1 MRELHLTPSP
11 PSSLAQ
17 RPTPSSLFY
26 LSHSFP
32 SYRGANT
39 PPPTSVVPITGA
51 SPHPWKIPISTR
63 SSIPSSRCPIRP
75 LKQTNSYCSVE
86 EIKEGKRQRLSC
98 SSSNES
104 NGRKKGNIYIEK
116 GRNYKGGN
124 EEEEEEEEEEGD
136 NYYEKAPTS
145 RPSSAMN
152 LVKVKKQNMPK
163 CQKQQQQKIPPP
175 APPALP
181 PPNLSLLSYVRKN
194 EEIPN
199 RNGWQRRPSTTITTT
214 TTNTP
219 NRKEEINNE
228 NEWKENIKFKQR
240 SNRTKFLVHILLFAL
255 CCSLLLMALPLLLLW
270 FTNPNI
276 LQQQQPSTITTTSP
290 PQTNKQ
296 QKHLKKEENKLNLEN
311 NLTKNLFSFLN
322 FNRDLSIEPA
332 ILAKLILEE
341 EGNNPSKLRI
351 FEVRSEQTIN
361 KDGGQKQ
368 GER

>member
-124 EEEEEEEEEEGD
+124 EEEEEEDDEGD

-163 CQKQQQQKIPPP
+163 LQKQQQQKIPPP

-199 RNGWQRRPSTTITTT
+199 RNGWQRRPSTTITTP
-214 TTNTP
+214 TNTP
-219 NRKEEINNE
+219 NSKEEINNE

-276 LQQQQPSTITTTSP
+276 LQQQQHSTITISP

-296 QKHLKKEENKLNLEN
+296 QKHLKKEENKLILEN
-311 NLTKNLFSFLN
+311 NLTKNLFLN
-322 FNRDLSIEPA
+322 FNRDLSIEPT

-341 EGNNPSKLRI
+341 EGNNPSRLRI

>member
-39 PPPTSVVPITGA
+39 PPPTSVVPIQGA

-124 EEEEEEEEEEGD
+124 EEEEEEEEEDEEGD

-163 CQKQQQQKIPPP
+163 CQKQQQKIPSP
-175 APPALP
+175 APPVLP

-276 LQQQQPSTITTTSP
+276 LQQQQHSTITTSP
-290 PQTNKQ
+290 QINKQ
-296 QKHLKKEENKLNLEN
+296 QKHLKKEENKLILEN

-322 FNRDLSIEPA
+322 FNRDLSIEPT

-341 EGNNPSKLRI
+341 EGNNPSILRI

>member
-1 MRELHLTPSP
+1 
-11 PSSLAQ
+11 
-17 RPTPSSLFY
+17 
-26 LSHSFP
+26 
-32 SYRGANT
+32 
-39 PPPTSVVPITGA
+39 
-51 SPHPWKIPISTR
+51 
-63 SSIPSSRCPIRP
+63 
-75 LKQTNSYCSVE
+75 
-86 EIKEGKRQRLSC
+86 
-98 SSSNES
+98 
-104 NGRKKGNIYIEK
+104 
-116 GRNYKGGN
+116 
-124 EEEEEEEEEEGD
+124 
-136 NYYEKAPTS
+136 
-145 RPSSAMN
+145 
-152 LVKVKKQNMPK
+152 MPK
-163 CQKQQQQKIPPP
+163 LQKQQQKIPPP

-199 RNGWQRRPSTTITTT
+199 RNGWQRRPSPTITTPT

-276 LQQQQPSTITTTSP
+276 LQQQQQQHSTTISP

-296 QKHLKKEENKLNLEN
+296 QKHLKKEENKLILEN
-311 NLTKNLFSFLN
+311 NSTKNLFSFLN

-361 KDGGQKQ
+361 KDGGQKLN